1 MPLKIN
7 FIIIVFAVY
16 LVGLIFNL
24 NILTLKGRDG
34 IDRNS
39 VTKEGSDLRKM
50 INIINIL
57 RKHFKRL
64 TKYAMVGTSGFVLD
78 VTLLFCFTQFVH
90 IWYVASEILATL
102 ITFVT
107 NYIGNTIFTYR
118 DAMKKLN
125 EDKRAR

>member
-1 MPLKIN
+1 LSIL
-7 FIIIVFAVY
+7 A
-16 LVGLIFNL
+16 LI
-24 NILTLKGRDG
+24 GRDG

-50 INIINIL
+50 INMINIL
-57 RKHFKRL
+57 KKHFKRL
-64 TKYAMVGTSGFVLD
+64 TKYAMVGTTGFILD

-125 EDKRAR
+125 EDKQKKIEV

>member
-1 MPLKIN
+1 MN
-7 FIIIVFAVY
+7 
-16 LVGLIFNL
+16 
-24 NILTLKGRDG
+24 T
-34 IDRNS
+34 
-39 VTKEGSDLRKM
+39 
-50 INIINIL
+50 INIL

-64 TKYAMVGTSGFVLD
+64 TKYAMVGTTGFILD
-78 VTLLFCFTQFVH
+78 VILLFCFTQFAH

-125 EDKRAR
+125 EDKQKKVEA